1 MYKRHYKIYKLKKIQ
16 LNFKEICKEKNYIK
30 RNLFMNMNRNPL
42 MINRCKSNYSLQ
54 IDLLRN
60 LTLTVITFS

>member
-16 LNFKEICKEKNYIK
+16 LNFQEICKEKNYIK

-42 MINRCKSNYSLQ
+42 MISRCK
-54 IDLLRN
+54 
-60 LTLTVITFS
+60 